1 MKLQTKILIGLIIIL
16 SSGLAIFY
24 LSWKQERYER
34 IRHETNEAE
43 LTKNIDQVNMVLNFE
58 RKDFE
63 KMNTKWSNKI
73 DSVTKA
79 HKIALKSVKS
89 ATIINTV
96 YKDTGSFKIVYR
108 EPEKQPDLS
117 YIIPIS
123 TDNGCWGLKGQ
134 ILTTDKNAKFKV
146 TERTANNSA
155 QLIVLRERFLGFLWY
170 KNKTS
175 EYRAFSDCGEVEF
188 NQVNF
193 VKK

>member
-1 MKLQTKILIGLIIIL
+1 MSVKTKIFIGVIFIL
-16 SSGLAIFY
+16 ASGLAIFY
-24 LSWKQERYER
+24 FSWKQERHER
-34 IRHETNEAE
+34 IRHEANEAE
-43 LTKNIDQVNMVLNFE
+43 LTKNIDQVNMVLDLE

-73 DSVTKA
+73 DSVIEA
-79 HKIALKSVKS
+79 NKIALKSVKS

-108 EPEKQPDLS
+108 EPEKQPDSS
-117 YIIPIS
+117 YIIPIT

-146 TERTANNSA
+146 TERTASNSA
-155 QLIVLRERFLGFLWY
+155 QLIVLRKRFLGFLWY

-188 NQVNF
+188 NKVNF

>member
-1 MKLQTKILIGLIIIL
+1 MSVKTKIFIGVIFIL
-16 SSGLAIFY
+16 ASGLAIFY
-24 LSWKQERYER
+24 FSWKQERHER
-34 IRHETNEAE
+34 IRHEANEAE
-43 LTKNIDQVNMVLNFE
+43 LTKNIDQVNMVLDLE

-73 DSVTKA
+73 DSVIEA
-79 HKIALKSVKS
+79 NKIALKSVKS

-108 EPEKQPDLS
+108 EPEKQPDSS
-117 YIIPIS
+117 YIIPIT

-155 QLIVLRERFLGFLWY
+155 QLIVLRKRFLGFLWY

-188 NQVNF
+188 NKVNF

>member
-1 MKLQTKILIGLIIIL
+1 MSLKTKIFIGLILIL
-16 SSGLAIFY
+16 ASGLAIFY
-24 LSWKQERYER
+24 FSWKQERHER
-34 IRHETNEAE
+34 IRHEANEAE
-43 LTKNIDQVNMVLNFE
+43 LTKNIDQVNMVLNLE
-58 RKDFE
+58 RNDFE

-73 DSVTKA
+73 DSVTNA

-123 TDNGCWGLKGQ
+123 TNNGCWGLKGQ
-134 ILTTDKNAKFKV
+134 ILTTDKDAKFKV

-155 QLIVLRERFLGFLWY
+155 QLIVLRKRFLGFLWY

>member
-1 MKLQTKILIGLIIIL
+1 MKLQTKIFIGLILIL

-24 LSWKQERYER
+24 FSWKQERHER
-34 IRHETNEAE
+34 IRHESNESE
-43 LTKNIDQVNMVLNFE
+43 LTKNIDQVNMVLNLE

-63 KMNTKWSNKI
+63 RMNTKWSNKI
-73 DSVTKA
+73 DSVIEA
-79 HKIALKSVKS
+79 NKIALKSVKS
-89 ATIINTV
+89 ATIIQTQ

-108 EPEKQPDLS
+108 EPEKQPDSS

-134 ILTTDKNAKFKV
+134 ILTTDKDAKFKV
-146 TERTANNSA
+146 TESTANNSA
-155 QLIVLRERFLGFLWY
+155 QLIVLRKRFLGFLWY

>member
-1 MKLQTKILIGLIIIL
+1 
-16 SSGLAIFY
+16 
-24 LSWKQERYER
+24 
-34 IRHETNEAE
+34 
-43 LTKNIDQVNMVLNFE
+43 MVLNLE

-63 KMNTKWSNKI
+63 RMNTKWSNKI
-73 DSVTKA
+73 DSVIDA
-79 HKIALKSVKS
+79 NKIALKSVKS
-89 ATIINTV
+89 ATIIQTQ

-108 EPEKQPDLS
+108 EQEKQPDLS

-123 TDNGCWGLKGQ
+123 TDNGCWGLKGN
-134 ILTTDKNAKFKV
+134 ILTTDKDAKFKV
-146 TERTANNSA
+146 TEGTANNSA
-155 QLIVLRERFLGFLWY
+155 QLIVLRKRFLGFLWY